1 MILKLFSLLR
11 TIIGWIDIV
20 LLWLVCYPLSW
31 LPLKLTRGFYPALFT
46 FWCNT
51 FIRGLNVQLKLHQKN
66 KRPIPEQYIVISN
79 HPSAF
84 EDAGMPALFKA
95 RFLAKREVEH
105 WWFVGRIAKAGGT
118 IFFHR
123 EDKAAR
129 KAAAEDITKAL
140 AQGDN
145 IGLYPEGGCKGRRI
159 HLPFHYGIFEISLK
173 TQVPIVPVFL
183 HYESQEDFEWNKQHL
198 LKKIWQILTSQNKTA
213 NYYVYD
219 AVYPSQF
226 NNKEEYCEFMQD
238 LYLELQKR
246 YLD

>member
-1 MILKLFSLLR
+1 MILKLLHVLR
-11 TIIGWIDIV
+11 LIIGWIDIV
-20 LLWLVCYPLSW
+20 LLWFICYPISW
-31 LPLKLTRGFYPALFT
+31 LPTKLTERFYPALFK

-66 KRPIPEQYIVISN
+66 KRPLPKQYIVISN
-79 HPSAF
+79 HPSCF
-84 EDAGMPALFKA
+84 EDAGMPALFDA

-105 WWFVGRIAKAGGT
+105 WWFVGRIAKAGRT
-118 IFFHR
+118 LFFHR
-123 EDKAAR
+123 ENKAAR
-129 KAAAEDITKAL
+129 KEAAENITKAL
-140 AQGDN
+140 EQGDN

-173 TQVPIVPVFL
+173 TQVPIIPVFL

-198 LKKIWQILTSQNKTA
+198 LTKIWQIFTSQNRTA

-226 NNKEEYCEFMQD
+226 NTKEEYCEFMQD